1 MNVPERAL
9 RNLVRVLLLLGM
21 LVVSTVPAFADG
33 TPPDDAML
41 KAARFD
47 QKLNA
52 QVPTGLHF
60 RDEAGRDVALGSYF
74 GARPTVLIMAY
85 YNCPNLCPL
94 VIDNLVGNLRKI
106 AFDAGN
112 QYNVVAVS
120 IDPREKPALAAS
132 KKQHYLTQYARPAT
146 AGGWHFLTGEEA
158 NIGRLAAAVGFHY
171 AYDKRINEYSHPSG
185 LIVLTPQGRIA
196 RYFYGF
202 DYSPTDL
209 RLGLVEA
216 SAGRIGTA
224 VDQVL
229 LRCYHYDPVTG
240 KYDVTVMNIVRAGGV
255 ATTLVIGAFVALLF
269 RREGKSSNRQGA
281 KDARK
286 EEDVSF
292 GTAHL

>member
-1 MNVPERAL
+1 MNLPESAM
-9 RNLVRVLLLLGM
+9 RNLGRAFLLLGM
-21 LVVSTVPAFADG
+21 LVFTVVPAFADN
-33 TPPDDAML
+33 PSPDDL
-41 KAARFD
+41 LNAARFD
-47 QKLNA
+47 QKLNT
-52 QVPTGLHF
+52 QVPPGLHF

-94 VIDNLVGNLRKI
+94 TIDNLVGNLRKI

-146 AGGWHFLTGEEA
+146 AAGWHFLTGEEA

-171 AYDKRINEYSHPSG
+171 AYDKQHNEYSHPSG
-185 LIVLTPQGRIA
+185 LIVLTPQGRIS

-209 RLGLVEA
+209 RLGMVEA
-216 SAGRIGTA
+216 SAGQIGTPI
-224 VDQVL
+224 DQVL

-240 KYDVTVMNIVRAGGV
+240 KYDVAVLDIARFVGV
-255 ATTLVIGAFVALLF
+255 ATMLGVGALVLLS
-269 RREGKSSNRQGA
+269 RRDGKSSKRQDA

>member
-1 MNVPERAL
+1 MNLLELAM
-9 RNLVRVLLLLGM
+9 RNLGRVFLLLGM
-21 LVVSTVPAFADG
+21 LVFTVVPAFADN
-33 TPPDDAML
+33 PSPDDL
-41 KAARFD
+41 LNAARFD
-47 QKLNA
+47 QKLNT
-52 QVPTGLHF
+52 QVPPELHF
-60 RDEAGRDVALGSYF
+60 RDEAGRDVALSSYF

-94 VIDNLVGNLRKI
+94 TIDNLVGNLRKI

-146 AGGWHFLTGEEA
+146 AAGWHFLTGEEA

-171 AYDKRINEYSHPSG
+171 AYDKQHNEYSHPSG
-185 LIVLTPQGRIA
+185 LIVLTPQGRIS

-209 RLGLVEA
+209 RLGMVEA
-216 SAGRIGTA
+216 SAGQIGTPI
-224 VDQVL
+224 DQVL

-240 KYDVTVMNIVRAGGV
+240 KYDVAVLNIARFVGV
-255 ATTLVIGAFVALLF
+255 ATMLGVGALVLIS
-269 RREGKSSNRQGA
+269 RRDGKSSKRQDA

>member
-1 MNVPERAL
+1 MNLLELAM
-9 RNLVRVLLLLGM
+9 RNLGRVFLLLGM
-21 LVVSTVPAFADG
+21 LVFTVVPAFADN
-33 TPPDDAML
+33 PSPDDL
-41 KAARFD
+41 LNAARFD
-47 QKLNA
+47 QKLNT
-52 QVPTGLHF
+52 QVPPELHF
-60 RDEAGRDVALGSYF
+60 RDEAGRDVALSSYF

-94 VIDNLVGNLRKI
+94 TIDNLAGNLRKI

-112 QYNVVAVS
+112 QYSVVAVS

-146 AGGWHFLTGEEA
+146 AAGWHFLTGEEA

-171 AYDKRINEYSHPSG
+171 AYDKQHNEYSHPSG
-185 LIVLTPQGRIA
+185 LIVLTPQGKIS

-216 SAGRIGTA
+216 SAGQIGTPI
-224 VDQVL
+224 DQVL

-240 KYDVTVMNIVRAGGV
+240 KYDVAVLNIARFVGV
-255 ATTLVIGAFVALLF
+255 ATMLGVGALVLIS
-269 RREGKSSNRQGA
+269 RRDGKSSKRQDA

>member
-1 MNVPERAL
+1 V
-9 RNLVRVLLLLGM
+9 
-21 LVVSTVPAFADG
+21 VPAFADN
-33 TPPDDAML
+33 PSPDDL
-41 KAARFD
+41 LNAARFD
-47 QKLNA
+47 QKLNT
-52 QVPTGLHF
+52 QVPPELHF
-60 RDEAGRDVALGSYF
+60 RDEAGRDVALSSYF

-94 VIDNLVGNLRKI
+94 TIDNLVGNLRKI

-146 AGGWHFLTGEEA
+146 AAGWHFLTGEEA

-171 AYDKRINEYSHPSG
+171 AYDKQHNEYSHPSG
-185 LIVLTPQGRIA
+185 LIVLTPQGRIS

-209 RLGLVEA
+209 RLGMVEA
-216 SAGRIGTA
+216 SAGQIGTPI
-224 VDQVL
+224 DQVL

-240 KYDVTVMNIVRAGGV
+240 KYDVAVLNIARFVGV
-255 ATTLVIGAFVALLF
+255 ATMLGVGALVLIS
-269 RREGKSSNRQGA
+269 RRDGKSSKRQDA

>member
-1 MNVPERAL
+1 MNVPERAV
-9 RNLVRVLLLLGM
+9 RNLGTVLLLLGI
-21 LVVSTVPAFADG
+21 LVLTAVPAFADG
-33 TPPDDAML
+33 TPPDQML
-41 KAARFD
+41 NAARFD
-47 QKLNA
+47 QKLNT
-52 QVPTGLHF
+52 QVPPDLHF

-94 VIDNLVGNLRKI
+94 TIDNLVGNLRKI

-146 AGGWHFLTGEEA
+146 AAGWHFLTGEEA

-171 AYDKRINEYSHPSG
+171 AYDKQHNEYSHPSG
-185 LIVLTPQGRIA
+185 LIVLTPQGRIS

-209 RLGLVEA
+209 RLGMVEA
-216 SAGRIGTA
+216 SAGQIGTPI
-224 VDQVL
+224 DQVL

-240 KYDVTVMNIVRAGGV
+240 KYDVAVLNIARFVGV
-255 ATTLVIGAFVALLF
+255 ATMLGVGALVLLS
-269 RREGKSSNRQGA
+269 RRDGKSSKRQDA

>member
-1 MNVPERAL
+1 MNLLELAM
-9 RNLVRVLLLLGM
+9 RNLGRVFLLLGM
-21 LVVSTVPAFADG
+21 LVFTVVPAFADN
-33 TPPDDAML
+33 PSPDDL
-41 KAARFD
+41 LNAARFD
-47 QKLNA
+47 QKLNT
-52 QVPTGLHF
+52 QVPPELHF
-60 RDEAGRDVALGSYF
+60 RDEAGRDVALSSYF

-94 VIDNLVGNLRKI
+94 TIDNLVGNLRKI

-146 AGGWHFLTGEEA
+146 AAGWHFLTGEEA

-171 AYDKRINEYSHPSG
+171 AYDKQHNEYSHPSG
-185 LIVLTPQGRIA
+185 LIVLTPQGRIS

-216 SAGRIGTA
+216 SAGQIGTPI
-224 VDQVL
+224 DQVL

-240 KYDVTVMNIVRAGGV
+240 KYDVAVLNIARFVGV
-255 ATTLVIGAFVALLF
+255 ATMLGVGALVLIS
-269 RREGKSSNRQGA
+269 RRDGKSSKRQDA

>member
-1 MNVPERAL
+1 MNLLELAM
-9 RNLVRVLLLLGM
+9 RNLGRVFLLLGM
-21 LVVSTVPAFADG
+21 LVFTVVPAFADN
-33 TPPDDAML
+33 PSPDDL
-41 KAARFD
+41 LNAARFD
-47 QKLNA
+47 QKLNT
-52 QVPTGLHF
+52 QVPPQLHF
-60 RDEAGRDVALGSYF
+60 RDEAGRDVALSSYF

-94 VIDNLVGNLRKI
+94 TIDNLVGNLRKI

-146 AGGWHFLTGEEA
+146 AAGWHFLTGEEA

-171 AYDKRINEYSHPSG
+171 AYDKQHNEYSHPSG
-185 LIVLTPQGRIA
+185 LIVLTPQGRIS

-209 RLGLVEA
+209 RLGMVEA
-216 SAGRIGTA
+216 SAGQIGTPI
-224 VDQVL
+224 DQVL

-240 KYDVTVMNIVRAGGV
+240 KYDVAVLNIARFVGV
-255 ATTLVIGAFVALLF
+255 ATMLAVGALVMLSH
-269 RREGKSSNRQGA
+269 RDGKSSKRQDA

>member
-1 MNVPERAL
+1 M
-9 RNLVRVLLLLGM
+9 RNLGRAFLLLGM
-21 LVVSTVPAFADG
+21 LVFTVVPAFADN
-33 TPPDDAML
+33 PSPDDL
-41 KAARFD
+41 LNAARFD
-47 QKLNA
+47 QKLNT
-52 QVPTGLHF
+52 QVPPELHF
-60 RDEAGRDVALGSYF
+60 RDEAGRDVALSSYF

-94 VIDNLVGNLRKI
+94 TIDNLVGNLRKI

-146 AGGWHFLTGEEA
+146 AAGWHFLTGEEA

-171 AYDKRINEYSHPSG
+171 AYDKQHNEYSHPSG
-185 LIVLTPQGRIA
+185 LIVLTPQGRIS

-209 RLGLVEA
+209 RLGMVEA
-216 SAGRIGTA
+216 SAGQIGTPI
-224 VDQVL
+224 DQVL

-240 KYDVTVMNIVRAGGV
+240 KYDVAVLNIARFVGV
-255 ATTLVIGAFVALLF
+255 ATMLGVGALVLIS
-269 RREGKSSNRQGA
+269 RRDGKSSKRQDA

>member
-1 MNVPERAL
+1 MNVSELAV
-9 RNLVRVLLLLGM
+9 RNLVRVLLLLGI
-21 LVVSTVPAFADG
+21 LVLTAAPAFADG
-33 TPPDDAML
+33 TQPDDL
-41 KAARFD
+41 LNAARFD
-47 QKLNA
+47 QKLNS
-52 QVPTGLHF
+52 QVPAGLRF
-60 RDEAGRDVALGSYF
+60 RDEAGREVALGSYF
-74 GARPTVLIMAY
+74 GARPTILIMAY

-94 VIDNLVGNLRKI
+94 VIDNLVGNLRKL

-112 QYNVVAVS
+112 QFSVVAVS

-146 AGGWHFLTGEEA
+146 AAGWHFLTGEEA
-158 NIGRLAAAVGFHY
+158 TIGRLAAAVGFHY
-171 AYDKRINEYSHPSG
+171 AYDKQINEYSHPSG

-240 KYDVTVMNIVRAGGV
+240 KYTVTVMNLVRAGGV
-255 ATTLVIGAFVALLF
+255 ATTLAIGAFVVLLF
-269 RREGKSSNRQGA
+269 RREGKSRDPQGA
-281 KDARK
+281 KDAGK
-286 EEDVSF
+286 EEDVRF